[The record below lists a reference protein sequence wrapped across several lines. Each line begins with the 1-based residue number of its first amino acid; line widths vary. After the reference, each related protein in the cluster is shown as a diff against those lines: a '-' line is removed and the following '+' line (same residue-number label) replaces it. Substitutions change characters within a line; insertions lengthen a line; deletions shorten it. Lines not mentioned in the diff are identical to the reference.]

1 MELFRRW
8 SVYQKAL
15 LANPADFCNRATA
28 STNLTI
34 RRNNK
39 HMAQR
44 FTLKI
49 GDNLQ
54 SAEKKKGYNEK
65 VFSEVAP
72 RYDFITRALS
82 FWQDASW
89 KRDLINSLPAYEAP
103 LCVDI
108 ACGTGDISFLLADK
122 YPRGRIVGLD
132 IARPMLDIARRRNTR
147 RNISF
152 INQDMGRLEF
162 APESV
167 DIVTGGYALRNAP
180 DLEVVIGEIHRI
192 LKPGGTATFL
202 DFSKPHSGFAQR
214 LEYWLLKIWG
224 GLWGILLHRNHEV
237 YSYIAESLRRFPER
251 ARLRESFRDKGF
263 TVGSSRLYF
272 FGITELLV
280 VRKAAQ

>member
-1 MELFRRW
+1 
-8 SVYQKAL
+8 
-15 LANPADFCNRATA
+15 
-28 STNLTI
+28 
-34 RRNNK
+34 
-39 HMAQR
+39 MAQR

-54 SAEKKKGYNEK
+54 SAEKKREYNEK

-89 KRDLINSLPAYEAP
+89 KRDLINSLPAQEAP

-108 ACGTGDISFLLADK
+108 ACGTGDISFLLAEK
-122 YPRGRIVGLD
+122 YPRGRIIGLD
-132 IARPMLDIARRRNTR
+132 IAKPMLDIARRRNAC

-192 LKPGGTATFL
+192 LKPGGTAAFL

-237 YSYIAESLRRFPER
+237 YSYIAESLRLFPER
-251 ARLRESFRDKGF
+251 ARLREILRDKGF
-263 TVGSSRLYF
+263 TMTLSRLYF
-272 FGITELLV
+272 LGITELLV
-280 VRKAAQ
+280 VERTAR

>member
-1 MELFRRW
+1 MEPFRRW

-34 RRNNK
+34 SRNNK

-108 ACGTGDISFLLADK
+108 ACGTGDISFLLAEK

-224 GLWGILLHRNHEV
+224 GIVGD
-237 YSYIAESLRRFPER
+237 IASP
-251 ARLRESFRDKGF
+251 
-263 TVGSSRLYF
+263 
-272 FGITELLV
+272 
-280 VRKAAQ
+280 QP